1 MALCFTNFL
10 TLEDFFDAQI
20 IGRDLSWNT
29 RFQSSKINIFKI
41 PMHLLSIRQW
51 KQIFSDAG
59 FMVKSERICIPDDDL
74 KWRRTAGT
82 LFLTGTRE

>member
-1 MALCFTNFL
+1 MLGHQFVVANYM
-10 TLEDFFDAQI
+10 Q
-20 IGRDLSWNT
+20 
-29 RFQSSKINIFKI
+29 KIMSQDWH